1 MKETTLRKTNS
12 RVKTNAA
19 STTGQDVDAG
29 SMVMIGSM
37 GVVSA
42 LIGGGA
48 VICFVSAMV
57 NTGPLSLAQGFLTAV
72 GVI

>member
-1 MKETTLRKTNS
+1 MKETTLRKTHG
-12 RVKTNAA
+12 RVKTTAA

-29 SMVMIGSM
+29 SMAMIGSM

-57 NTGPLSLAQGFLTAV
+57 NAGPLAMIKGFLSAV
-72 GVI
+72 GIL